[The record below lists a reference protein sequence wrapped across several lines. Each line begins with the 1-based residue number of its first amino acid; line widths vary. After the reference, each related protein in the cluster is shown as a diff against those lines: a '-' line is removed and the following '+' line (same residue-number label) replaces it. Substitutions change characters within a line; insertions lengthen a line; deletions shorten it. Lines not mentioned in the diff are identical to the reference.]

1 MFSLGRAKTF
11 YRGNFQRRTK
21 GYGDNHEG
29 LTIDLC
35 HRIKADFILR
45 GLRNPA
51 DFEFKIAHTTDIYQN
66 RNSVLLIRS
75 SVTTSVHQFEYQ
87 GRDVIRMENNKY

>member
-11 YRGNFQRRTK
+11 YRGNIQTNQS
-21 GYGDNHEG
+21 YGDHHEG

-51 DFEFKIAHTTDIYQN
+51 DFEFESRTHNRYQN
-66 RNSVLLIRS
+66 RNSVLLTAAR
-75 SVTTSVHQFEYQ
+75 VTTSVHQFEYQ
-87 GRDVIRMENNKY
+87 GRDVIRMENNKC